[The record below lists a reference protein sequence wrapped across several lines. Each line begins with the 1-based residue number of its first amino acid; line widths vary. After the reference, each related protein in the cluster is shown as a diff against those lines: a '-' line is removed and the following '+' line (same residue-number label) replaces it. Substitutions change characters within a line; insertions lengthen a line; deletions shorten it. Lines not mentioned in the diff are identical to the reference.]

1 MSRIFHFK
9 NLRALDINKYW
20 LTPGSS
26 DVDNAYM
33 ASLSRNLVL
42 LMKLR
47 LSIATHY
54 IVDNTAVGDEGL
66 REL

>member
-1 MSRIFHFK
+1 MSSIFHFK
-9 NLRALDINKYW
+9 NLRALDISKYW
-20 LTPGSS
+20 LTPGNS

-54 IVDNTAVGDEGL
+54 F
-66 REL
+66 